1 MSTRLFVN
9 VVFFAATIW
18 ILAVLV
24 AALLIVLKHYVP
36 IVYTDP
42 HLREGLKIVVA
53 TVVLLVVAW
62 LVYLFA
68 VAAEELSGRS
78 DIRRYRSWHIGMKRS
93 GVQVQRDMQGLE
105 KARIQKLFGLPSLVP
120 RFRSAS

>member
-68 VAAEELSGRS
+68 VAAEELPGHS
-78 DIRRYRSWHIGMKRS
+78 DIHWYRTRYIGSGGS
-93 GVQVQRDMQGLE
+93 GVQVQGDVQGLE
-105 KARIQKLFGLPSLVP
+105 KVQVQKLF
-120 RFRSAS
+120 